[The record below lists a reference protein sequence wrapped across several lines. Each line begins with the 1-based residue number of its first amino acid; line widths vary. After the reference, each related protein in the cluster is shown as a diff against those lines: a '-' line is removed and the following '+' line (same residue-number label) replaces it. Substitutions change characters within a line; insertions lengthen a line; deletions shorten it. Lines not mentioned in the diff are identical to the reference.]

1 MGLSRLMMTPQ
12 KTSSSGSGGGN
23 GTVGDDAFTMTMGQQ
38 GGQYGYTRY
47 NATIGEVEGNVKHD
61 GKAVTL
67 VMAAYYSGW
76 FDFAFNVEGV
86 TGGKYNVT
94 VKVTS
99 VETNVSVRIN
109 FSNIQYQ
116 SYVPGFYE
124 YTNKVASEVANMFSA
139 KNVGKKY
146 RVEIIFN

>member
-1 MGLSRLMMTPQ
+1 MGLNRILM
-12 KTSSSGSGGGN
+12 KANGS
-23 GTVGDDAFTMTMGQQ
+23 TIEGDGEFIMTMGQQ
-38 GGQYGYTRY
+38 SVQYGYSRY
-47 NATIGEVEGNVKHD
+47 NATFGEVEGNVKHD

-67 VMAAYYSGW
+67 VMLAYYGGW
-76 FDFAFNVEGV
+76 LDFAFNVEGV

-99 VETNVSVRIN
+99 TETNENVRIN
-109 FSNIQYQ
+109 FSSIQYQ
-116 SYVPGFYE
+116 SYIPGFYE
-124 YTNKVASEVANMFSA
+124 YTNKLPSEVATMFNG

>member
-1 MGLSRLMMTPQ
+1 MGLNRILM
-12 KTSSSGSGGGN
+12 KANGS
-23 GTVGDDAFTMTMGQQ
+23 TIEGDGEFIMTMGEQ
-38 GGQYGYTRY
+38 GYQYGFSRY
-47 NATIGEVEGNVKHD
+47 NATIGEVEGNVRHE

-67 VMAAYYSGW
+67 VMLCYYGG
-76 FDFAFNVEGV
+76 FLDFAFNVDGT

-99 VETNVSVRIN
+99 METNENVRIN
-109 FSNIQYQ
+109 FSSIQYQ

-124 YTNKVASEVANMFSA
+124 YTNKLPSEFANMFNG

-146 RVEIIFN
+146 RVEIVFN

>member
-1 MGLSRLMMTPQ
+1 MGLNRILM
-12 KTSSSGSGGGN
+12 KANGS
-23 GTVGDDAFTMTMGQQ
+23 TIKGDGEFIMTMGEQAY
-38 GGQYGYTRY
+38 QYGFSRY
-47 NATIGEVEGNVKHD
+47 NATIGEVEGNVRHE

-67 VMAAYYSGW
+67 VMLCYYGG
-76 FDFAFNVEGV
+76 FLDFAFNVDGV

-99 VETNVSVRIN
+99 METNENVRIN
-109 FSNIQYQ
+109 FSSIQYQ

-124 YTNKVASEVANMFSA
+124 YANKLPSEVANMFNG

-146 RVEIIFN
+146 RVEIVFN

>member
-1 MGLSRLMMTPQ
+1 MGLNRILM
-12 KTSSSGSGGGN
+12 KANGS
-23 GTVGDDAFTMTMGQQ
+23 TIKGDGEFIMTMGKQ
-38 GGQYGYTRY
+38 GYQYGYSRY
-47 NATIGEVEGNVKHD
+47 NATFGEVEGNVKHD

-67 VMAAYYSGW
+67 VMLVYYSGW
-76 FDFAFNVEGV
+76 LDFAFNVEGV

-99 VETNVSVRIN
+99 TETNENVRIN
-109 FSNIQYQ
+109 FSSIQYQ

-124 YTNKVASEVANMFSA
+124 YTNKLPSEVANMFNG

>member
-1 MGLSRLMMTPQ
+1 MGLNRILMKANGSTIEGDGKFIMTI
-12 KTSSSGSGGGN
+12 
-23 GTVGDDAFTMTMGQQ
+23 GQQ
-38 GGQYGYTRY
+38 SLQYGYSRY
-47 NATIGEVEGNVKHD
+47 NATFGEVEGNVKHD

-67 VMAAYYSGW
+67 VILSYYGGW
-76 FDFAFNVEGV
+76 LDFAFNIEGV

-99 VETNVSVRIN
+99 TETNTSVTIE
-109 FSNIQYQ
+109 FPNIQYQ

-124 YTNKVASEVANMFSA
+124 YTNKLPSEVATMFHG

-146 RVEIIFN
+146 KVEIVFN

>member
-1 MGLSRLMMTPQ
+1 MGLNRLMMGK
-12 KTSSSGSGGGN
+12 KTSSSGGGA
-23 GTVGDDAFTMTMGQQ
+23 TGDNTFIMTMGQQ
-38 GGQYGYTRY
+38 SMQYGYSRY
-47 NATIGEVEGNVKHD
+47 NATYGEVEGNVKHD

-67 VMAAYYSGW
+67 VMLSYYGSW
-76 FDFAFNVEGV
+76 LDFAFNVEGV

-99 VETNVSVRIN
+99 VESNMSATIE
-109 FSNIQYQ
+109 FPNIQYQ

-124 YTNKVASEVANMFSA
+124 YKNGLPSEVAAMFA
-139 KNVGKKY
+139 AANVGKKY

>member
-1 MGLSRLMMTPQ
+1 MGLNRILM
-12 KTSSSGSGGGN
+12 KANGS
-23 GTVGDDAFTMTMGQQ
+23 TIEGDGEFIMTMGQQ
-38 GGQYGYTRY
+38 GAQYGYSRY
-47 NATIGEVEGNVKHD
+47 NATFGEVEGNVKHD

-67 VMAAYYSGW
+67 VMISYYGGW
-76 FDFAFNVEGV
+76 LDFAFRIEGV
-86 TGGKYNVT
+86 TVGKYNIT

-99 VETNVSVRIN
+99 AETNENVRIN
-109 FSNIQYQ
+109 FSSIQYQ

-124 YTNKVASEVANMFSA
+124 YSRDLPAEVANMFNG

>member
-1 MGLSRLMMTPQ
+1 MGLNRLMMGKPLL
-12 KTSSSGSGGGN
+12 SGGG
-23 GTVGDDAFTMTMGQQ
+23 GATGDNAFIMTMGQQ
-38 GGQYGYTRY
+38 GYQYGYSCY
-47 NATIGEVEGNVKHD
+47 NGTYGEVEGNVQHE

-67 VMAAYYSGW
+67 VMLSYYARW

-99 VETNVSVRIN
+99 VESNTSVTIK
-109 FSNIQYQ
+109 FPSIQYQ

-124 YTNKVASEVANMFSA
+124 YTNDSPSEVATMFTA
-139 KNVGKKY
+139 ANVGKKFK
-146 RVEIIFN
+146 VEIIFN

>member
-1 MGLSRLMMTPQ
+1 MGLNRLMMGKKP
-12 KTSSSGSGGGN
+12 SSSGGGTTGDN
-23 GTVGDDAFTMTMGQQ
+23 TFTVTIGQQ
-38 GGQYGYTRY
+38 GYQYGFSRY
-47 NATIGEVEGNVKHD
+47 NATLGEVEGNVQHD

-67 VMAAYYSGW
+67 VMLCYYSGW
-76 FDFAFNVEGV
+76 FDFAFDVEGV

-99 VETNVSVRIN
+99 TETNENVRIN
-109 FSNIQYQ
+109 FSSIQYQ

-124 YTNKVASEVANMFSA
+124 YTNKLPSAVATMFNG

>member
-1 MGLSRLMMTPQ
+1 MSINRILMKPQ
-12 KTSSSGSGGGN
+12 SSGVDN
-23 GTVGDDAFTMTMGQQ
+23 ALIMTMGQA
-38 GGQYGYTRY
+38 GYQYGFGCY
-47 NATIGEVEGNVKHD
+47 NATYGEVEGNVKHD

-67 VMAAYYSGW
+67 VMLSYYEGW

-99 VETNVSVRIN
+99 VESNMGVTIE
-109 FSNIQYQ
+109 FPNIQYQ

-124 YTNKVASEVANMFSA
+124 YTNKLPSEVATMFNG
-139 KNVGKKY
+139 KNVGKKFK
-146 RVEIIFN
+146 VEIVFN

>member
-1 MGLSRLMMTPQ
+1 MGLNRLMMG
-12 KTSSSGSGGGN
+12 KRTSSSGGGA
-23 GTVGDDAFTMTMGQQ
+23 TGDNVLIMTMGQQ
-38 GGQYGYTRY
+38 SLQYGYSRY
-47 NATIGEVEGNVKHD
+47 NASYGEVEGNVKHD

-67 VMAAYYSGW
+67 VMLSYYGSW
-76 FDFAFNVEGV
+76 LDFAFNVEGV

-94 VKVTS
+94 VKITS
-99 VETNVSVRIN
+99 AETNENVRIN
-109 FSNIQYQ
+109 FSSIQYQ

-124 YTNKVASEVANMFSA
+124 YTKDLPSGVATMFNA

>member
-1 MGLSRLMMTPQ
+1 MGLNRILM
-12 KTSSSGSGGGN
+12 KANGS
-23 GTVGDDAFTMTMGQQ
+23 TIEGDGEFIMTMGQQ
-38 GGQYGYTRY
+38 SVQYGYSRY
-47 NATIGEVEGNVKHD
+47 NATFGEVEGNVKHD

-67 VMAAYYSGW
+67 VMLAYYSGW
-76 FDFAFNVEGV
+76 LDFAFNVEGV

-99 VETNVSVRIN
+99 TETNENVRIN
-109 FSNIQYQ
+109 FSSIQYQ
-116 SYVPGFYE
+116 SYIPGFYE
-124 YTNKVASEVANMFSA
+124 YTNKLPSEVATMFNG

>member
-1 MGLSRLMMTPQ
+1 MGLNRILM
-12 KTSSSGSGGGN
+12 KANGS
-23 GTVGDDAFTMTMGQQ
+23 TIEGDGEFIMTMGQQ
-38 GGQYGYTRY
+38 GYQYGFSRY
-47 NATIGEVEGNVKHD
+47 NATIGEVEGNVQHE

-67 VMAAYYSGW
+67 VMLCYYSG
-76 FDFAFNVEGV
+76 FLDFAFNVEGA

-99 VETNVSVRIN
+99 VETNENVHLD
-109 FSNIQYQ
+109 FPNIQYQ
-116 SYVPGFYE
+116 SYASSFYE
-124 YTNKVASEVANMFSA
+124 YVNNLPAEVANMFNG